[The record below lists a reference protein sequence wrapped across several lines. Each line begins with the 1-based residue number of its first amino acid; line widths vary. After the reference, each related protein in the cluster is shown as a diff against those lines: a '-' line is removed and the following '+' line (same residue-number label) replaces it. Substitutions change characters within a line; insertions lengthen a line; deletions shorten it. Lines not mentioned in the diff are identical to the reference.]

1 MNNGTRRWRALVVVA
16 VSLLASIGCSS
27 KSSSSGRSGSRA
39 NPTATASP
47 SSAVAASGITIR
59 SFKFV
64 PNPLTVKVGATVGVT
79 NDDGTNHSLTA
90 DDGTFDTGVFSTGS
104 KTIQLT
110 RAGTFKFH
118 CQVHNFMTGTI
129 NVTP

>member
-1 MNNGTRRWRALVVVA
+1 MSEGTRRWRTLVVMA
-16 VSLLASIGCSS
+16 ASLLAPIACRSS
-27 KSSSSGRSGSRA
+27 GKSSGSPPKPAASSSA
-39 NPTATASP
+39 
-47 SSAVAASGITIR
+47 AVAASGIAIR

-90 DDGTFDTGVFSTGS
+90 DDGSFDTGVFPSGS
-104 KTIQLT
+104 KSIQLT
-110 RAGTFKFH
+110 RVGTFKFR

-129 NVTP
+129 NVTS

>member
-1 MNNGTRRWRALVVVA
+1 MA
-16 VSLLASIGCSS
+16 VSLLAPIAC
-27 KSSSSGRSGSRA
+27 SSSGSPA
-39 NPTATASP
+39 KPAASP
-47 SSAVAASGITIR
+47 SSAVAASGITIH

-79 NDDGTNHSLTA
+79 NDDGTGHSLTA
-90 DDGTFDTGVFSTGS
+90 DDGSFDTGVFSSGS

>member
-1 MNNGTRRWRALVVVA
+1 MSNRTRRWRALVVVA
-16 VSLLASIGCSS
+16 VSLLAPIGCSS
-27 KSSSSGRSGSRA
+27 KSS
-39 NPTATASP
+39 PVKPTASP

-64 PNPLTVKVGATVGVT
+64 PNPVTVKVGATVGVT